1 LTEDFFDSFLFET
14 DFSLPHRSIPPAR
27 SIHAAR
33 CKVVNTPISI
43 RCGGGLG
50 QCISLL
56 ECVPVNSDVYSR
68 GLGSRFAS
76 DALIIDGDDEC
87 AGDVDRGGGTRS
99 LWALIF
105 SLFGKERKDF
115 FLHSERKGIIYSL
128 WALIFLLEQ

>member
-1 LTEDFFDSFLFET
+1 
-14 DFSLPHRSIPPAR
+14 
-27 SIHAAR
+27 
-33 CKVVNTPISI
+33 VVNTPISI

-68 GLGSRFAS
+68 GLGSRFAG

-99 LWALIF
+99 GH
-105 SLFGKERKDF
+105 SF
-115 FLHSERKGIIYSL
+115 FLYLERKGKIFFSIRKGKESFILSGHSFFYWSNNLIHGL
-128 WALIFLLEQ
+128 WQWV